1 MCFLINKSYS
11 IIAAAVNHILLDLGC
26 GRDSGLAQYSA
37 PTAPAPSSPHMLA
50 VIPRQAGQKVSLRS
64 GEKMSTSATLMHDN
78 RSHSSVHG
86 LLDTSCFTK
95 KTLASQ
101 SSWETCDT
109 ADKKIKKPSDMLKA
123 SFFDRIDFEIN
134 DSAQYP
140 SRSLFPTW
148 ACAC

>member
-1 MCFLINKSYS
+1 
-11 IIAAAVNHILLDLGC
+11 
-26 GRDSGLAQYSA
+26 
-37 PTAPAPSSPHMLA
+37 MLA

-86 LLDTSCFTK
+86 LLDTSYFAK

-109 ADKKIKKPSDMLKA
+109 ADKKIKKALRHA
-123 SFFDRIDFEIN
+123 EGFFF
-134 DSAQYP
+134 
-140 SRSLFPTW
+140 
-148 ACAC
+148 

>member
-86 LLDTSCFTK
+86 LSDASCFAKKHSRHSHLGKPVTLRTK
-95 KTLASQ
+95 
-101 SSWETCDT
+101 
-109 ADKKIKKPSDMLKA
+109 KKPSDMLKA
-123 SFFDRIDFEIN
+123 SFFDAMDFSIN
-134 DSAQYP
+134 DSAQC
-140 SRSLFPTW
+140 RSPELFPTW
-148 ACAC
+148 VCAC